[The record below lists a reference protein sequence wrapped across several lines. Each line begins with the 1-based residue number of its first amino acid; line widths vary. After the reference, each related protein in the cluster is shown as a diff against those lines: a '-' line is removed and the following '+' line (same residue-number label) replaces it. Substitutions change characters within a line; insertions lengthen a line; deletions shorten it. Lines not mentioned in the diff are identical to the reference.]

1 MNKSYGFTLAEV
13 LITLAIIGIITAVT
27 LPGLISKVDLYV
39 RKQQFKKVY
48 STLTNTLE
56 RSFADNDGYYYECY
70 YGEKT
75 GATGSCVKYDD
86 FGNCQQYEG
95 TFGYDKN
102 SECMR
107 MFEAWKHT
115 LHILKA
121 CDNQALFNGCI
132 SSEMKG
138 TDTILKDA
146 NPDMSIDEINSKV
159 AGCANFKEEAI
170 KNKNTAWVL
179 NDGSII
185 GFYNSL
191 PTKLFWVD
199 INGLKRPNKWGYD
212 IFAFRLVGNGKYVKV
227 EPSATNPTCAP
238 VEKGGYSAKQMMDLI
253 YRK

>member
-1 MNKSYGFTLAEV
+1 MNKFYGFTLAEV
-13 LITLAIIGIITAVT
+13 LITLAIIGIITAMT

-48 STLTNTLE
+48 STLANTLD
-56 RSFADNDGYYYECY
+56 RSFADNGGYYYECY
-70 YGEKT
+70 YAEVRGD
-75 GATGSCVKYDD
+75 GPCIKYDN
-86 FGNCQQYEG
+86 FGNCQQYDG
-95 TFGYDKN
+95 SFGFDKS
-102 SECMR
+102 SECKR

-121 CDNQALFNGCI
+121 CDNHALANGCI

-138 TDTILKDA
+138 TDTILKDV
-146 NPDMSIDEINSKV
+146 NPDMSIDEINSKLR
-159 AGCANFKEEAI
+159 GCPKFKEEAI
-170 KNKNTAWVL
+170 KNENAAWVL

-185 GFYNSL
+185 GFYSDL

-212 IFAFRLVGNGKYVKV
+212 IFAFRLLGNGKYVKV
-227 EPSATNPTCAP
+227 DPTPTAPNCFP